1 MLHFC
6 YLPSLVLVD
15 ELAHTNVPGSRHTK
29 RYHDVEEL
37 LDAGIDVYT
46 TLNVQHIESL
56 NDVVAQITG
65 IVVRETVPDRII
77 DEASEIE
84 VVDLT
89 PSELLQRLRE
99 GKVYVPDMAARAIEQ
114 FFNEGNLYALREL
127 TLRRAAERIDEQML
141 AYMQTRAIPGPWAA
155 GEHILVAVGSGPL
168 SERLVRTTRR
178 QADRMGALWTAIYVE
193 TPAHYRLSHEAKEQ
207 LTRTL
212 QLPEKLGATT
222 ITLFGLNIATTVID
236 YARQHNITRIIIGKT
251 LRPRWQE
258 YVFGSVVDQ
267 LIHDSGN
274 IDIYVI
280 SSSEHIPQKIGDL
293 DFLLPVTLPRDY
305 LACIGLVGA
314 ITVVGWLVKSFISP
328 TNLAMLYLLAV
339 VVIAFRR
346 GFKPAIFTAIIGV
359 LAFDFFFIPPYLTFR
374 VSDTE
379 YLITFAGMIIV
390 GALISLLVTRARE
403 HAFAAQAR
411 ENETGTLYA
420 LSQDLAVAADAESII
435 SAVTRHIR
443 EIFHWE
449 SVILL
454 PDEEHLIVHPADSRA
469 GY

>member
-1 MLHFC
+1 MVIVPEHRPDPDILLARVQSEERTKNRGKLKIFLGYIAGVGKTYEMLQAAHLRRSEGIDVQIGYVETHGRPETEALLHGLTLIPRKMLEYREVTLPEFD
-6 YLPSLVLVD
+6 LDTTLSLHPSLVLVD

-29 RYHDVEEL
+29 RYQDVEEL

-65 IVVRETVPDRII
+65 IVVRETVPDRVI

-155 GEHILVAVGSGPL
+155 GEHILVAIGSGPL

-178 QADRMGALWTAIYVE
+178 QADRMGAQWTAIYIE
-193 TPAHYRLSHEAKEQ
+193 TPAHYRLSKEAKEQ

-212 QLPEKLGATT
+212 HLAEKLGATAV
-222 ITLFGLNIATTVID
+222 TLFGLNIATTVID
-236 YARQHNITRIIIGKT
+236 YARRHNITRIIIGKT

-267 LIHDSGN
+267 LIHYSGT

-280 SSSEHIPQKIGDL
+280 SSSEHIPQKMGDL
-293 DFLLPVTLPRDY
+293 DFLLPVTLP
-305 LACIGLVGA
+305 G
-314 ITVVGWLVKSFISP
+314 ITSHASDLSVSLP
-328 TNLAMLYLLAV
+328 LLA
-339 VVIAFRR
+339 
-346 GFKPAIFTAIIGV
+346 G
-359 LAFDFFFIPPYLTFR
+359 
-374 VSDTE
+374 
-379 YLITFAGMIIV
+379 
-390 GALISLLVTRARE
+390 
-403 HAFAAQAR
+403 
-411 ENETGTLYA
+411 
-420 LSQDLAVAADAESII
+420 
-435 SAVTRHIR
+435 
-443 EIFHWE
+443 W
-449 SVILL
+449 
-454 PDEEHLIVHPADSRA
+454 
-469 GY
+469 